1 MKVYDLEPG
10 DLLQFVPGA
19 GPIPEMISE
28 AQANNHDT
36 WPDPLRLGP
45 HFEWTWEDGLVP
57 RHMVY
62 IGKKRK
68 MGTVIYE
75 VLWNKKP
82 RAIKGK
88 YIRHLERVAGSE
100 GIQADERASTPPKIN
115 SPGALPLEPARR

>member
-1 MKVYDLEPG
+1 MKVHDLNPG
-10 DLLQFVPGA
+10 DLLQFTSGH

-28 AQANNHDT
+28 VQKGRRDA

-45 HFEWTWEDGLVP
+45 HFDWTWVDGIVP

-62 IGKKRK
+62 IGKKRQK
-68 MGTVIYE
+68 GVLAYE

-82 RAIKGK
+82 RSIRGK

-100 GIQADERASTPPKIN
+100 DIQVDERAST
-115 SPGALPLEPARR
+115 AH